1 MKIQLEPQEAQDIFH
16 TSLCN
21 IMGTGYFN
29 GYGLEFTW
37 DDDAY
42 GEARK
47 KLQNPCLED
56 VILQIIK
63 DGGILGVIDHEC
75 EGEYDAHIDLKAIQ
89 ERMELVPAKNL
100 LNIINEEDD
109 ADDADIVL
117 QTLFY
122 GDVIFG

>member
-1 MKIQLEPQEAQDIFH
+1 MKIQLEPQEAQNIFH

-21 IMGTGYFN
+21 IMGTGYFS
-29 GYGLEFTW
+29 GYGLEFIW
-37 DDDAY
+37 DDEDY

-47 KLQNPCLED
+47 KLESPCLED
-56 VILQIIK
+56 VILQMIK
-63 DGGILGVIDHEC
+63 DGGTLGVIDHEF
-75 EGEYDAHIDLKAIQ
+75 EGEYDAHIDLKVML

-122 GDVIFG
+122 GEVIFG